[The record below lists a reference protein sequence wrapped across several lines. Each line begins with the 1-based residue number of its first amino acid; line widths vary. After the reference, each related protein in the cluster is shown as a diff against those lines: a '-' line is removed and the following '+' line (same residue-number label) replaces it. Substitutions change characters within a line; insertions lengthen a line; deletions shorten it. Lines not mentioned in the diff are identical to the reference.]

1 MSGKFMKVKKIVIP
15 VLTLVMIASQLSGCA
30 STGKQELANMID
42 NSQEVIIE
50 VETPEFTVQGESED
64 MYWTQ
69 LSLLSSNENT
79 REIVDNYFSNYLS
92 DTGVKYGP
100 FYVDKDGNQEGNN
113 TLAIV
118 LGNKYVADVLN
129 GVQRN
134 VDGEDTVTVEDST
147 EATAAKLDE
156 NAVDDMMNEISQYLT
171 KDYADLEESDY
182 SAAMFNAYFE
192 LIPDS
197 TPNYFNGGASLTR
210 AEAMTLVMRAVT
222 PVETLKAD
230 ENFKNSV
237 AGTKYDEYIGYASKE
252 DSKVYISTADKSL
265 SKDNFSGAM
274 TRGEYIYLIMNE
286 VYGAESVKSFNI
298 DGTSLKDC
306 VNAGDLASSLEFK
319 GTERIHA
326 ACLQYALQNAD
337 KGAPEELYK
346 AVAMAHSKDIISS
359 ETRWDEAITKTEA
372 IEILVSALQSYY
384 EENGYLCDNA
394 EGGSTAALEAAAKEL
409 WEKQD
414 KNDMKCTEEEFIADY
429 VEFRAN
435 GATEE
440 QFIEG
445 IEMDYSIKWE
455 KAEAEKIKKAQK
467 EAEEKKK
474 KAEEQKKKEESQ
486 SSSSSSGS
494 DYSYEEP
501 DYSYEEP
508 DYSYEEPDYSY
519 EEPDNSYQE
528 PVYEEPAAPP
538 ADNGGVNIG
547 GVIVGGEIDLSGI
560 DNSGDFGLDLH

>member
-1 MSGKFMKVKKIVIP
+1 MKIKKILLPLMALVIM
-15 VLTLVMIASQLSGCA
+15 TSQLTGCGNPDA
-30 STGKQELANMID
+30 EALQDKISNGEEIVIEAETKSNDIKGELCKIDWVELAKK
-42 NSQEVIIE
+42 
-50 VETPEFTVQGESED
+50 T
-64 MYWTQ
+64 
-69 LSLLSSNENT
+69 SNPDT
-79 REIVDNYFSNYLS
+79 RKIVDKYFSNFEIEK
-92 DTGVKYGP
+92 GVKIGS
-100 FYVDKDGNQEGNN
+100 FYLNADCKQESNN
-113 TLAIV
+113 TIFAV
-118 LGNKYVADVLN
+118 LGNQFVADLLN
-129 GVQRN
+129 G
-134 VDGEDTVTVEDST
+134 S
-147 EATAAKLDE
+147 
-156 NAVDDMMNEISQYLT
+156 DDMMSEISQYLT

-182 SAAMFNAYFE
+182 NAAMFNAYFE

-286 VYGAESVKSFNI
+286 VYGAESVKSFSI

-306 VNAGDLASSLEFK
+306 ANAGDLASSLEFK

-346 AVAMAHSKDIISS
+346 ALAMAHSKDIISS

-372 IEILVSALQSYY
+372 IEILVSAIQSYY

-394 EGGSTAALEAAAKEL
+394 EGGSTAALETAAKEL
-409 WEKQD
+409 WDKQD

-474 KAEEQKKKEESQ
+474 AEEQKKKEESQ

-528 PVYEEPAAPP
+528 PVYEEPAV
-538 ADNGGVNIG
+538 DNSGSSGGG
-547 GVIVGGEIDLSGI
+547 SGELEGFNDFDLSGN
-560 DNSGDFGLDLH
+560 DYSGGFGVDLQ